1 MESYLITMG
10 ISTIL
15 MALKNPTT
23 KRKFRNAFL
32 KVFTGIRTAFAD
44 DSAFNPEAV
53 EKTPKE

>member
-15 MALKNPTT
+15 MALKSDTT

-32 KVFTGIRTAFAD
+32 KVFRGIKSAFAND
-44 DSAFNPEAV
+44 EEFQ
-53 EKTPKE
+53 K